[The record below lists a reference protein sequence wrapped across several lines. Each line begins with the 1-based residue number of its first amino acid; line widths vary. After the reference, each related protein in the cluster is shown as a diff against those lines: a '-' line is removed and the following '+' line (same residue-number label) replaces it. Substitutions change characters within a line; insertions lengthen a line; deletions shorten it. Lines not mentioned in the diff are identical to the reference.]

1 MGVVSSWW
9 ELVVGVLGIVLGS
22 SGLWAYL
29 SKVHERDD
37 GRDRLMKGLAQVVI
51 SQKANEYIAR
61 GSITPEEF
69 ATIYNL
75 VYAHYKELGGN
86 GGAERL
92 MKELEALPIT
102 KEN

>member
-9 ELVVGVLGIVLGS
+9 ELVLGTLGIVLGS
-22 SGLWAYL
+22 SGLWGFL
-29 SKVHERDD
+29 SKVKARDN
-37 GRDRLMKGLAQVVI
+37 GRDQLMKGLAQVVI
-51 SQKANEYIAR
+51 AQKANEYIDR

-75 VYAHYKELGGN
+75 VYSHYKELGGN

-92 MKELEALPIT
+92 MNELEALPIT
-102 KEN
+102 KEK